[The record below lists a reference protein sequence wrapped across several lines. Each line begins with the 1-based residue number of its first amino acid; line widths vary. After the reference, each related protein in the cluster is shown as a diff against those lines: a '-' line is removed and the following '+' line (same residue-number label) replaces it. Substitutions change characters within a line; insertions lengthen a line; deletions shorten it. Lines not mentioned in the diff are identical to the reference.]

1 MSWDALV
8 GAFGLV
14 FLAELGDKTQ
24 LAVLSQTCK
33 YRATWPVFF
42 GGSAALVLATGL
54 GAASGHLLG
63 RVIPQGV
70 LQAIAALAFVV
81 MGILI
86 WREAGQ
92 AADADACDI
101 DCEPDEQAG
110 SVWNWRAFG
119 GTAALLFVA
128 ELGDKTQ
135 LAVLGLASRE
145 SAPWAVFL
153 GGSVALVA
161 VTGLAVVGGQQLCRL
176 VPRGALLRAASGLF
190 IVMGAL
196 MATGIL

>member
-1 MSWDALV
+1 MPWDALM

-33 YRATWPVFF
+33 HRAGLPVFV
-42 GGSAALVLATGL
+42 GGSVALVLATGL

-63 RVIPQGV
+63 QVIPQGI

-81 MGILI
+81 MGVLI
-86 WREAGQ
+86 WREAAQLCPEDELGL
-92 AADADACDI
+92 
-101 DCEPDEQAG
+101 DCALGEAKP
-110 SVWNWRAFG
+110 SFWNWRAFG
-119 GTAALLFVA
+119 STAALLFVA

-135 LAVLGLASRE
+135 LAVLGLSSRNTV
-145 SAPWAVFL
+145 PWAVFL
-153 GGSVALVA
+153 GGSLALIA

-176 VPRGALLRAASGLF
+176 VPRRALLRAAAGLF
-190 IVMGAL
+190 VVMGGL
-196 MATGIL
+196 MAFGVL

>member
-1 MSWDALV
+1 MPWDALM

-33 YRATWPVFF
+33 YRTTLPVFV
-42 GGSAALVLATGL
+42 GGSVALVLATGL

-63 RVIPQGV
+63 RMIPQNI
-70 LQAIAALAFVV
+70 LQAIAALAFVI
-81 MGILI
+81 MGVLI
-86 WREAGQ
+86 WRQ
-92 AADADACDI
+92 ASQATTEDACEDM
-101 DCEPDEQAG
+101 PDSSGETC
-110 SVWNWRAFG
+110 SFWSWRAFG

-145 SAPWAVFL
+145 AAPWAVFL
-153 GGSVALVA
+153 GGSLALVA
-161 VTGLAVVGGQQLCRL
+161 VTGLAVVGGQQLCRV
-176 VPRGALLRAASGLF
+176 VPRGVLLRAASALF
-190 IVMGAL
+190 IAMGIL